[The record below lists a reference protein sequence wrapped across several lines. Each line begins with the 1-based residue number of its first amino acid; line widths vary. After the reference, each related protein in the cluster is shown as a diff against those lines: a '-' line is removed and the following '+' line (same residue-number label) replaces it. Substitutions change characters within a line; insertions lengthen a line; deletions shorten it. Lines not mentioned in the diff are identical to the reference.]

1 MIMIRASLYN
11 LLYQRILMKVPAE
24 LKVKYLL
31 RRLQDIEKLH
41 LSLDAE
47 DFSFAQKMGHQIKG
61 NAVTFDFPQIAGL
74 GFEMERAAEKR
85 DKDRIKLLIQKI
97 EGVLKTAR
105 MTVC

>member
-1 MIMIRASLYN
+1 
-11 LLYQRILMKVPAE
+11 MKIPKE
-24 LKVKYLL
+24 LKIRYLG
-31 RRLQDIEKLH
+31 RRLQDIEKLR

-74 GFEMERAAEKR
+74 GFEMERAAQKR
-85 DKDRIKLLIQKI
+85 DMERVKLLIQKI
-97 EGVLKTAR
+97 EGVLEMAR